1 MVGVKSFRNVGQKRF
16 VGTDGLLRFS
26 SVCICFG
33 KAVAGSNRGGVPAA
47 KSPNLIAEKRLIHGN
62 CLERASRLRFWKVL
76 FGISCRFVCA
86 GSGRFASAEFVC
98 IRCSRP
104 VKGRL
109 GPIRWRRC
117 AGAHRRGSAPSHRLF
132 GRFPARLKRTQSSQR
147 RRVQCAHQNS
157 DRPGATNR
165 SIVLC

>member
-1 MVGVKSFRNVGQKRF
+1 M
-16 VGTDGLLRFS
+16 
-26 SVCICFG
+26 
-33 KAVAGSNRGGVPAA
+33 PAA

-62 CLERASRLRFWKVL
+62 CLERVSRLRFSKVL

-147 RRVQCAHQNS
+147 RRVRCAPPEQ
-157 DRPGATNR
+157 RPPR
-165 SIVLC
+165 SYKQTHSSMLRQRSLSAFSRRAVSPRHCPAHAFPVD

>member
-1 MVGVKSFRNVGQKRF
+1 MLWQGCCGSQSWRNACCQESEFDRREASH
-16 VGTDGLLRFS
+16 TWQ
-26 SVCICFG
+26 
-33 KAVAGSNRGGVPAA
+33 
-47 KSPNLIAEKRLIHGN
+47 
-62 CLERASRLRFWKVL
+62 CLERVSRLRFWKVL